1 MENLTDNRWRL
12 FLDGAHSGAWNMAT
26 DEAMLVAHARGLVP
40 PTLRFYSWKPFCLSL
55 GRLQKQLPD
64 AAHQKIGGY
73 DVVRRPTG
81 GRTVWHSHEI
91 TYSAVVREELLP
103 RESRS
108 VEGAYRW
115 LSEGFLRGLQ
125 SLGLPV
131 EMAPTGVR
139 TNGSNCFAASA
150 SCDFLAN
157 GKKLIGAAQCR
168 RDDAILQH
176 GSLLL
181 SINED
186 EWQQLAGGP
195 MSGAT
200 SLEALG
206 LTQDRETVV
215 QALGEGF
222 AAVAGGQWS
231 RGALTA
237 EEAQLAQT
245 LLNEKYSQE
254 SWTLHAKLTD
264 GVLESLPKSLLAPAL

>member
-1 MENLTDNRWRL
+1 MDNQWRL
-12 FLDGAHSGAWNMAT
+12 FLDGAHSGAWNMAV
-26 DEAMLVAHARGLVP
+26 DEAMLVAHARGHAP
-40 PTLRFYSWKPFCLSL
+40 ATLRFYSWQPFCLSL

-64 AAHQKIGGY
+64 AALHLKGDY

-81 GRTVWHSHEI
+81 GRTVWHAHEI
-91 TYSAVVREELLP
+91 TYSAVVRAELLP
-103 RESRS
+103 PGSRS

-168 RDDAILQH
+168 RDDSILQH

-181 SINED
+181 SINEE

-200 SLEALG
+200 SLEELG
-206 LTQDRETVV
+206 LRQSRETVIG
-215 QALGEGF
+215 ALSEGF
-222 AAVAGGQWS
+222 AAIAGGEWS
-231 RGALTA
+231 KGALTA
-237 EEAQLAQT
+237 GEMKLAQT
-245 LLNEKYSQE
+245 LLKEKYSQE
-254 SWTLHAKLTD
+254 SWTLRAELAQGAPVSHP
-264 GVLESLPKSLLAPAL
+264 ESRLAAAL